1 MIGTLMLAAVQA
13 ATPVPPTPPAATAN
27 EDRTVVREI
36 VISEHPAGKSD
47 ARQGK
52 EQRREIRV
60 VRRGAPSAGD
70 RVMIEGCEGRA
81 LVDVDDTT
89 SAPGK
94 PADRT
99 RVLVCAKGGGTDVSA
114 VKRLRDV
121 AKRIEGDTSLSAEAR
136 NRVLLAI
143 NEAVAKLPVS
153 E

>member
-1 MIGTLMLAAVQA
+1 MIATLMLAAVQA
-13 ATPVPPTPPAATAN
+13 ATPVPPTPPAATAK
-27 EDRTVVREI
+27 EDNTTIREI
-36 VISEHPAGKSD
+36 IIREHPAGKSD

-99 RVLVCAKGGGTDVSA
+99 RVLVCAKDGTTDVTA
-114 VKRLRDV
+114 VNRLREV
-121 AKRIEGDTSLSAEAR
+121 AKRIKGDSNLSAEAR
-136 NRVLLAI
+136 NRVLVAI
-143 NEAVAKLPVS
+143 NEAIAKLPVS